1 LDKDFIEYKSPI
13 TITDDSEISTYAI
26 FNGKKSAL
34 LKTKFR
40 KTNPNIKISLA
51 TTYSN
56 QYSAGGNRALV
67 DGVLGSEDFRTGT
80 WQGYEGVDV
89 VATVD
94 ISKAKQIDK
103 LAVNFLSSQKFW
115 IFYPKEVSFYGSIDG
130 ENFDSIGSEKIEMI
144 EKNNSEIKTIEID
157 NLKIPYRYIR
167 IVAKNIG
174 NVPEW
179 HKGFEDEGL
188 GWVFIDEI
196 QIKY

>member
-1 LDKDFIEYKSPI
+1 MSRRKSDWGSSDENIPETKIEDFIITTPPFIEKGDTAFENETTIVLKSIQPKATIYYSLDKAFIEYKSPI

-115 IFYPKEVSFYGSIDG
+115 IFYQKEVLLSLIH
-130 ENFDSIGSEKIEMI
+130 I
-144 EKNNSEIKTIEID
+144 
-157 NLKIPYRYIR
+157 
-167 IVAKNIG
+167 
-174 NVPEW
+174 
-179 HKGFEDEGL
+179 
-188 GWVFIDEI
+188 
-196 QIKY
+196 